1 MRACQI
7 MTSEVITVGADANVV
22 EAIKMMID
30 NQVSGLPVVDPAGH
44 LIGIISQ
51 GDFIRR
57 AEIGTQRKRARWLT
71 FLTGPRQAALD
82 FSREH
87 GRKVA
92 DIMTANPVTITEDA
106 PLEQIVQIMESRNVK
121 RVPVMRGDRLVGMVT
136 RADFL
141 PALVELARDVPGVPE
156 GDEHIRKAVIAAI
169 ATTAWRPCK
178 LKVRVRDGIREPERA
193 SSRGRRRDGPQS
205 SPQKTFEALNELK
218 MICARRVRIR
228 RRNKTLAA
236 AILCPCRNS
245 PQQWMT
251 NRSDGAGYE

>member
-7 MTSEVITVGADANVV
+7 MTSEVITVGADASVV

-57 AEIGTQRKRARWLT
+57 AEIGTQRKRARWLA

-106 PLEQIVQIMESRNVK
+106 PLEQIVQIMESKNVK

-169 ATTAWRPCK
+169 ATAAWRPCK
-178 LKVRVRDGIREPERA
+178 LKVRVRDGMV
-193 SSRGRRRDGPQS
+193 SLSGLVRGD
-205 SPQKTFEALNELK
+205 A
-218 MICARRVRIR
+218 ARRATII
-228 RRNKTLAA
+228 AA
-236 AILCPCRNS
+236 ENVPGVKRVEDDMCEARLHPAPEQDLGGGDFVS
-245 PQQWMT
+245 LQEQPST
-251 NRSDGAGYE
+251 VDDEPL